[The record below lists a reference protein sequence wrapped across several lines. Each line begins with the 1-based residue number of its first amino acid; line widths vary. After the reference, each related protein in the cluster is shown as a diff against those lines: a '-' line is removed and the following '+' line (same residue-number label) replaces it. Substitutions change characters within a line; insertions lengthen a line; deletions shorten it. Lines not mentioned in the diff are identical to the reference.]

1 MSRINFIPAYVL
13 HRRDY
18 QNSSLLLELF
28 TPNEGRLPAIAKG
41 AKSGRSNKAILL
53 QPFLPLRVSLSGRGE
68 IKSLIEAEQN
78 GQPLKLIGER
88 IYCGLYLNE
97 LIVRLIERGD
107 PYPSLFVHYCHI
119 LVQLASD
126 EPVGEILRQFELQL
140 LSELGYGLLLDHTA
154 DSGDP
159 IREELLYNYLV
170 EEGPI
175 VSSSDSFGLKIHGS
189 TLIGL
194 QNGESLSKQSAKEA
208 KQLMRFVLSHYLG
221 DKPLKSRE
229 LFAGPTAR

>member
-18 QNSSLLLELF
+18 QNSSLLVELF

-68 IKSLIEAEQN
+68 IKSLVEVEQD
-78 GQPLKLIGER
+78 GQPFKLSGDR
-88 IYCGLYLNE
+88 IYCGFYLNE

-107 PYPSLFVHYCHI
+107 PFPSLFVHYCQN
-119 LVQLASD
+119 LAQLASA
-126 EPVGEILRQFELQL
+126 EPVGQILRQFELQL
-140 LSELGYGLLLDHTA
+140 LTELGYGLLLDHTA
-154 DSGDP
+154 DSGEL
-159 IREELLYNYLV
+159 IREELLYDYHI
-170 EEGPI
+170 EEGP
-175 VSSSDSFGLKIHGS
+175 VLSSPGSSGMKIHGS

-194 QNGESLSKQSAKEA
+194 HNGDSLAKQSAKEA

-229 LFAGPTAR
+229 LFTGPSGG